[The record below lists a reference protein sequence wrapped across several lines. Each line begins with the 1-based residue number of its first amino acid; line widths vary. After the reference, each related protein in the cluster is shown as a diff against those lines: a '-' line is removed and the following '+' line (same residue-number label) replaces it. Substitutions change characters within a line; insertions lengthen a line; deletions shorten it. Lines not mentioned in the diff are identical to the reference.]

1 MHGSSGNQALLFT
14 LGAIA
19 LTSVPKAGTYY
30 SVQRHHPDGK
40 RWVDVAHFASQE
52 DADAAVRALV
62 DHDEGSDGDFRVQ
75 KVTRE
80 MA

>member
-1 MHGSSGNQALLFT
+1 MASSGNQPLLFA
-14 LGAIA
+14 LGVVA
-19 LTSVPKAGTYY
+19 LTSVPEVGTYY

-52 DADAAVRALV
+52 DAAAAVHALV
-62 DHDEGSDGDFRVQ
+62 EHDEGSDHDFRVQ